1 MANAR
6 TYIVHLRTDGDSG
19 NGADN
24 VQFTFGAY
32 AQAKYHM
39 DIMAVTGQNIWSLCI
54 EHPCG
59 KFEYH
64 DEGHTRSSYYAEEQT
79 SVYDEYDQMPDE
91 WGERQNAYSP
101 NYKSSININP
111 KQFIVMIHTIITYAL
126 VFGLGACIGGYITTS
141 IIENKVMNILKELD
155 K

>member
-6 TYIVHLRTDGDSG
+6 TYIVHLRTDGDGG

-39 DIMAVTGQNIWSLCI
+39 DIMAVTGDNIWSLCI

-59 KFEYH
+59 KFEHH
-64 DEGHTRSSYYAEEQT
+64 DEGYTRCSYNDWQYDGVDSSDPAMYGLD
-79 SVYDEYDQMPDE
+79 SRDE
-91 WGERQNAYSP
+91 WEVENARMHGE
-101 NYKSSININP
+101 
-111 KQFIVMIHTIITYAL
+111 
-126 VFGLGACIGGYITTS
+126 
-141 IIENKVMNILKELD
+141 D
-155 K
+155 